1 MLRYSFILLLA
12 LTGLSA
18 KIAAQDDTV
27 WNDSTLAKTNYA
39 RAAAAASPYR
49 ITITRSSCYF
59 QDSISLTITRRSGAS
74 YYQLVYYR
82 EPHYSKKHTAH
93 KSGRLNTEQEAILVT
108 LEEKIQERVAA
119 YKAWPDS
126 MRVAADCRD
135 MVVYTIKG
143 KGHDKIFTD
152 WNCKIGAAGI
162 DAIANLFKL

>member
-1 MLRYSFILLLA
+1 MLRRCIILLMA
-12 LTGLSA
+12 MACFAT

-27 WNDSTLAKTNYA
+27 WHDSTLAKTNYA
-39 RAAAAASPYR
+39 RAAAAGSPYR
-49 ITITRSSCYF
+49 LTITRSSCYF
-59 QDSISLTITRRSGAS
+59 QDSISLTITRRSGAL
-74 YYQLVYYR
+74 YYQLAYYR
-82 EPHYSKKHTAH
+82 EPHYSKKDTTR
-93 KSGRLNTEQEAILVT
+93 KSGRLNTEQEAVLVT
-108 LEEKIQERVAA
+108 LEEKIQEQVAA
-119 YKAWPDS
+119 YQAWPDS